1 MALQLGATRA
11 AFIAAGVPE
20 DKAAAASE
28 ELANYQSQ
36 FSGLREDMRQGF
48 AQVDRQF
55 AQVDQEFAKVRGEM
69 RQGFVQVDQEFAKVR
84 GEMRQEFAKV
94 RGDINLLRWMAGTN
108 LALTAGIL
116 FRLLSH

>member
-1 MALQLGATRA
+1 MAMQLGATRA

-36 FSGLREDMRQGF
+36 FSGLRDDMRQGF

-55 AQVDQEFAKVRGEM
+55 AQVDRQFA
-69 RQGFVQVDQEFAKVR
+69 QVDQEFDKVR

-94 RGDINLLRWMAGTN
+94 RGEINLLRWMAGTN